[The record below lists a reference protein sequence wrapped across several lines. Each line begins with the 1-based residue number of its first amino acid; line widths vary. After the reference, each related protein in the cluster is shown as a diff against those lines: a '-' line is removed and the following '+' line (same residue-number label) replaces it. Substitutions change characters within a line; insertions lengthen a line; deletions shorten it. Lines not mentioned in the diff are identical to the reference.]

1 MKYIIEV
8 GLEYSDG
15 DSTSLGYIGS
25 IKYSFIEKASKGEVK
40 YLDKYGDIAIN
51 KMFSLANKK
60 DARVYDNETKVD
72 NDIKLLRK
80 NFTGLHYIF
89 GRVRIDEEMA
99 KTIRKERKR

>member
-8 GLEYSDG
+8 GIDYQDG
-15 DSTSLGYIGS
+15 DSISLGYIGS
-25 IKYSFIEKASKGEVK
+25 IKYSFIDKASRGEVK
-40 YLDKYGDIAIN
+40 YLDKYGDVAIN
-51 KMFSLANKK
+51 KMFSLAHKK

-89 GRVRIDEEMA
+89 CKITINEETA
-99 KTIRKERKR
+99 KAIRKERK